1 MSIFFD
7 NLKEGSVIYGTDNLA
22 TEFAK
27 KPEAQPA
34 LQKDGVKIAEADKAI
49 NALFQFCTDCGYV
62 LKLNNNITIYDD
74 KLTFSIILRVYDSDD
89 MDTYGFS
96 LIASIYEAGFG
107 GGLRIKIR
115 DMYDH
120 IVETRSNSKGWTS
133 NTRKHP
139 ISFLGTKFGASKACS
154 NEYWWSVDNFVKNLP
169 AMIKYFKKSNTLGK
183 YKSKNE
189 EIVHAAQKTAR
200 KMDIQKTKINAFVN
214 ELEGFVE
221 NIDPNL
227 HVYVKELGGDV
238 KTTNFTVSIY
248 NSMLEP
254 WANRY
259 YWYSNNNRAALEE
272 IFSEE
277 GCYSDMMSFYTNRE
291 SINAAKR
298 KIEAWLEEINDPA
311 KAEYT
316 KLLETEAKKPL
327 GVIPGIFSTNKEYI
341 SKFTYNGE
349 YSTILRSG
357 QCTIA
362 FSITYNASDDNWQI
376 CYRGLSGFP
385 SIFRKFLDNADK
397 VSKNPA
403 DLIKYVELVYK
414 VSQKA
419 NDYANKVLALTK
431 AAKEDLKA

>member
-1 MSIFFD
+1 M
-7 NLKEGSVIYGTDNLA
+7 IYGTDNLA

-27 KPEAQPA
+27 KPEAQVA
-34 LQKDGVKIAEADKAI
+34 LQKDGAKIAEADKAI

-96 LIASIYEAGFG
+96 LIASIYEAGFN
-107 GGLRIKIR
+107 GGLKIKIR

-120 IVETRSNSKGWTS
+120 IVEARSNSKGWSS
-133 NTRKHP
+133 NVRKHP

-154 NEYWWSVDNFVKNLP
+154 NEYYWSVDNFIKNLP
-169 AMIKYFKKSNTLGK
+169 AMTKYFKKSNTLGK
-183 YKSKNE
+183 YKSINE
-189 EIVHAAQKTAR
+189 EIVHTAQKTAR

-227 HVYVKELGGDV
+227 HVYVKDLGGDV
-238 KTTNFTVSIY
+238 KTSNFTVSIY
-248 NSMLEP
+248 NSRLEP

-259 YWYSNNNRAALEE
+259 YWHGRADVHALKE

-291 SINAAKR
+291 NVDAAKR
-298 KIEAWLEEINDPA
+298 KIETWLEEFNDSD
-311 KAEYT
+311 KAEYI

-341 SKFTYNGE
+341 SKFAYNGE
-349 YSTILRSG
+349 YSSILRNG
-357 QCTIA
+357 QCNIA
-362 FSITYNASDDNWQI
+362 FSITYNASNDNWQI
-376 CYRGLSGFP
+376 CYRGLSLFP
-385 SIFRKFLDNADK
+385 SIFRKFLDNADT

-403 DLIKYVELVYK
+403 DLIKFVELVYK
-414 VSQKA
+414 TSQKA
-419 NDYANKVLALTK
+419 NDYANKVLELTE
-431 AAKEDLKA
+431 AAEEDLKA